1 MACIAITLAH
11 GDANYIIDS
20 CRIIISSRCAS
31 MIAFFTPVH
40 AFVIRVLA
48 IHHDE
53 RGVGQVG
60 RFVAES
66 RRHAMFQ
73 ASPTQSESQ
82 LKTLAFLLSF
92 V

>member
-1 MACIAITLAH
+1 MSRARF
-11 GDANYIIDS
+11 N
-20 CRIIISSRCAS
+20 SRCAS
-31 MIAFFTPVH
+31 RIAFSTPAKLHH

-66 RRHAMFQ
+66 SNVA
-73 ASPTQSESQ
+73 
-82 LKTLAFLLSF
+82 
-92 V
+92 